1 VAAREGCDRSVECG
15 FREIAA
21 VLERPKLARVLMVD
35 RRSEIL
41 DLLAAAAL
49 SGGGTEILPNCRNA
63 KDNKYFELALAAHAV
78 AIVSSDEDL
87 LALDPCH
94 DIRVLRP
101 AWVLE
106 EIRAGRL

>member
-1 VAAREGCDRSVECG
+1 
-15 FREIAA
+15 
-21 VLERPKLARVLMVD
+21 MVD

-49 SGGGTEILPNCRNA
+49 WAELTEIVQDCRDA

-87 LALDPCH
+87 LALDPWH